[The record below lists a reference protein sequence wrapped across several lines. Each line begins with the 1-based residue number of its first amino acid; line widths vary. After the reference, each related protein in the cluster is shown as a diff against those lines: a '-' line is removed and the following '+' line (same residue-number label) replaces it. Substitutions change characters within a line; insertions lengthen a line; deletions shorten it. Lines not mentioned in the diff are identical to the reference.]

1 MGQNCY
7 LSMKSKN
14 ILIVDDNDLNRK
26 LFENLV
32 GQIWSYQTATDG
44 LEAIQKVKEDKF
56 DLILMDIQMPKL
68 DGISALKQIKA
79 SELATCPIIA
89 VTAFADESDRMA
101 FLDQGFDEFITKP
114 IRPREFLEKIQHFL
128 EINQEKN
135 SKSSGNLNVKDVI
148 LDMDIFRQLGK
159 YNNPQMIKKVYLDF
173 IEESNGILNKIPA
186 ELERD
191 NFRVI
196 SESLHI
202 LKGNSGTLGINKV
215 YIEAQKAELL
225 AKEGDKSNLLSQH
238 EKIQKEIESFLKYL
252 NEATIFES

>member
-1 MGQNCY
+1 
-7 LSMKSKN
+7 MKSKN

-32 GQIWSYQTATDG
+32 GQIWSYQSATDG

-79 SELATCPIIA
+79 SDLATCPIIA

-128 EINQEKN
+128 DINQEKN
-135 SKSSGNLNVKDVI
+135 SKSSEKLNVKNVI
-148 LDMDIFRQLGK
+148 LDLDVFGQLGK

-173 IEESNGILNKIPA
+173 IEESMGILERIPK
-186 ELERD
+186 ELETN
-191 NFRVI
+191 NFNEVA
-196 SESLHI
+196 ESLHI
-202 LKGNSGTLGINKV
+202 LKGNSGTLGANKV
-215 YIEAQKAELL
+215 FMEAQKAELL
-225 AKEGDKSNLLSQH
+225 AKEGDKSTLLSQR
-238 EKIQKEIESFLKYL
+238 EKIHKEIESFLNYL